1 MATNT
6 YTRPYT
12 PIKGRTLRVITL
24 DTCGT
29 PITGTGGG
37 QVVITGFTQVS
48 SAPQYED
55 GAEYLVKTADAQLCV
70 NEKDASI
77 LKRFELT
84 TNVCSVDP
92 GMVAMVVSPARLL
105 TYSEAPT
112 GTGFAL
118 SEGTSV
124 SHFSLE
130 VWQRVAGSSACDPS
144 GLQRYVY
151 NAWPHLF
158 DAKIGNYDIKPESS
172 QLEFK
177 ANSKPVGSLWTAG
190 ASWLGSGAI
199 AVVPDHWYQN
209 LTTVAPPAAT
219 VGVQSYP

>member
-6 YTRPYT
+6 YTRSYS
-12 PIKGRTLRVITL
+12 PIKGRILRVITL

-37 QVVITGFTQVS
+37 QVVITGFTKVS
-48 SAPQYED
+48 SSPQYED

-70 NEKDASI
+70 NEKDPSI

-84 TNVCSVDP
+84 ADVCSVDP

-118 SEGTSV
+118 AEGTSNN
-124 SHFSLE
+124 HFSLE
-130 VWQRVAGSSACDPS
+130 VWQRVAGSSACDAS

-158 DAKIGNYDIKPESS
+158 DGKIGDYDIQTDPS
-172 QLEFK
+172 QLEFT
-177 ANSKPVGSLWTAG
+177 ANSKPVGALWTAG
-190 ASWLGSGAI
+190 ASWLGAGAI
-199 AVVPDHWYQN
+199 SVAADHWFQN
-209 LTTVAPPAAT
+209 VTTVAPPTAT